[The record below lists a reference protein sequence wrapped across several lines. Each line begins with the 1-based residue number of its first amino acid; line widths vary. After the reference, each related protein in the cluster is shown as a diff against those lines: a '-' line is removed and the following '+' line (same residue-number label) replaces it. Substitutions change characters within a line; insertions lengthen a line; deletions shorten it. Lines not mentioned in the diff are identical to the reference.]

1 MKKVAIFFL
10 LNTPF
15 FMLQAQSKFE
25 IQGHRGSRGLMP
37 ENTIPA
43 FIKALDLGVDVLEL
57 DVVISKDKQVVVSHD
72 PFFNPD
78 ITTDKNGIFVDKT
91 DTRNLYTLDYKD
103 IAGFD
108 VGQRGNPRFPE
119 QQKMAVVKP
128 LLTDMLKAV
137 EVYRIEKKLPEFH
150 YNIELKSLP
159 KEYNISQPEVAE
171 FSALV
176 YAEIIKQIAP
186 ERVVIQSFDFNVLKH
201 WHEMTAN
208 GTFKKMRLS
217 ALIEPAASNV
227 VQKNLDILGFT
238 PEIWSPYYLRLG
250 KRKVKQL
257 HQLGI
262 KVIPW
267 TVNDL
272 PAMQKMKAIGC
283 DGLITD
289 YPDKAKNL

>member
-1 MKKVAIFFL
+1 MKKSILFLL
-10 LNTPF
+10 LNTTV

-57 DVVISKDKQVVVSHD
+57 DVVISKDKQVVVSHE
-72 PFFNPD
+72 PSFNPD
-78 ITTDKNGIFVDKT
+78 ISTDKNGVFVDKS
-91 DTRNLYTLDYKD
+91 DIKNLYKLDYQE

-108 VGQRGNPRFPE
+108 VGLRGNPRFPE

-128 LLTDMLKAV
+128 LLSEMLKTV
-137 EVYRIEKKLPEFH
+137 EAYRKEKNLPEFH
-150 YNIELKSLP
+150 FNIEIKSLAN
-159 KEYNISQPEVAE
+159 EYGTFQPEVAE

-176 YAEIIKQIAP
+176 YAEIIKQISP

-201 WHEMTAN
+201 WHGMIEN
-208 GTFKKMRLS
+208 GTFKKMRLA

-227 VQKNLDILGFT
+227 VQKNLDILGFK

-257 HQLGI
+257 HELGI

-289 YPDKAKNL
+289 YPNRAKDL